1 MYHFLTSLLFNLIL
15 YETKKQNGIAKDK
28 ETIEYPAYLKVG
40 KFKNH
45 INKTTRI
52 SKYNNLKSLYLYE
65 ISDFYSKKFLKIIM
79 NNNPMKIINNQKSLT
94 L

>member
-1 MYHFLTSLLFNLIL
+1 MYRFLTSLLFNLIL

-45 INKTTRI
+45 INKTKELVNITI
-52 SKYNNLKSLYLYE
+52 LKVLYLYE
-65 ISDFYSKKFLKIIM
+65 ISDFYSKKFLKLLLII
-79 NNNPMKIINNQKSLT
+79 IL
-94 L
+94 